1 MTVKTIEPSGFRW
14 LYKCHPWSSSSSITV
29 GLFASPHKLNV
40 AVIVEL
46 LLLVSDSFFSLP
58 ARIAPRT
65 IISPGATRT
74 VCWLFANVSSIPSP
88 FCLKPVSLSPIAME
102 LPPSV

>member
-1 MTVKTIEPSGFRW
+1 MLPSVFRW

-46 LLLVSDSFFSLP
+46 LLLVSDSFFALP
-58 ARIAPRT
+58 ARTAPLVRT
-65 IISPGATRT
+65 STDMCSPE
-74 VCWLFANVSSIPSP
+74 LSI
-88 FCLKPVSLSPIAME
+88 
-102 LPPSV
+102 